1 MSRHQAVRNMDY
13 QDELDD
19 YEGYSEEEDELSP
32 EDRAAM
38 EQGKAAVQAA
48 LASSASK
55 VTTSQIEEALWHYYY
70 DVDKTVAYLISKFI
84 DPPKKTPKAVT
95 ESNGE
100 PLISFS
106 LFPSGENPSSPS
118 LVLGKTFPTAD
129 IRIFHLLPSL
139 YAQASLTPCQ
149 GLEYVRHSSTLG
161 NTSGSRASLSHDF
174 RDMPWGNIPKH
185 REAILIPPRQLRGG
199 LLGGSSKMSK
209 LQQLAAARKK
219 KAEEKEAQERVEQ
232 TRSQMQDLSV
242 GKPAT
247 QENSPLAGAFGK
259 RLKTSEST
267 AKGRNPL
274 EGGEPT
280 RHGTTEQPLADTTNK
295 QGVMEVDLV
304 QEPPLTGAG
313 PSPFAQT
320 LFGPP
325 SDSPKR
331 KILEFFPLPYTEIA
345 PAALDVFSNPS
356 PDDVVLTAQSKGWLL
371 GRAVANANN

>member
-95 ESNGE
+95 ESN
-100 PLISFS
+100 
-106 LFPSGENPSSPS
+106 
-118 LVLGKTFPTAD
+118 
-129 IRIFHLLPSL
+129 
-139 YAQASLTPCQ
+139 

-274 EGGEPT
+274 EGDEPT